1 MYASGVF
8 NETGCDPNAD
18 IDHVILVVGFGNDSL
33 TGEPYWLIKNS
44 WGKSWGEVFFDRIC
58 FNSNLLIFLT

>member
-44 WGKSWGEVFFDRIC
+44 WGKSWGEVF
-58 FNSNLLIFLT
+58 LL